1 MAGALALG
9 ALGGR
14 LVPPLVAGAMGAMR
28 SQLGHDPFERLKQD
42 HRHIMS
48 VLARM
53 VAASGES
60 AAKRAPLLLS
70 LKRTLGKH
78 ALAEEDVVYPI
89 LHQHGAAEAASK
101 RLYAEHADMKIHLY
115 ELEAALRANT
125 GWNGR
130 VESLRSLVARHI
142 RAEEDEE
149 FPKLHALLDRSGMR
163 TVSGQ
168 IRREEALL
176 V

>member
-42 HRHIMS
+42 HRRILS
-48 VLARM
+48 VLDRMQAATNDSVARRVPM
-53 VAASGES
+53 F
-60 AAKRAPLLLS
+60 LL

-89 LHQHGAAEAASK
+89 LQRHGGAESAAK
-101 RLYAEHADMKIHLY
+101 QLYAEHAEIKIHLY
-115 ELEAALRANT
+115 ELEAALRE
-125 GWNGR
+125 GGSWQGR
-130 VESLRSLVARHI
+130 VEPLRSLIAQRARK
-142 RAEEDEE
+142 EEDEE
-149 FPKLHALLDRSGMR
+149 LPKLRALLDRDRMR
-163 TVSGQ
+163 TISG
-168 IRREEALL
+168 
-176 V
+176 